1 MLPAIRNNGSAL
13 ATPTLNRLPTVFDYF
28 DRFFEDAFAPLAA
41 TPSWGGFPMSM
52 WEDENAVHVELDTP
66 GVGEKDIELTIH
78 DGDLIVRGERKG
90 EEKRN
95 GYDSRTYGR
104 FAQRVTLPAAVDAE
118 KVEAKLA
125 NGVLTVTCPK
135 SEAAKPRKI
144 AIAASKSEEKSE

>member
-1 MLPAIRNNGSAL
+1 MLPAIRNNGAAL
-13 ATPTLNRLPTVFDYF
+13 ATPTLKRLPTVFDYF

-52 WEDENAVHVELDTP
+52 WEDENAVHVEIDAP

-78 DGDLIVRGERKG
+78 DGDLIVRGERKA
-90 EEKRN
+90 EENRN
-95 GYDSRTYGR
+95 GYDSRVYGR
-104 FAQRVTLPAAVDAE
+104 FAQRVALPAPVDADR
-118 KVEAKLA
+118 VEAKLA

-144 AIAASKSEEKSE
+144 AIAAPKEKSE